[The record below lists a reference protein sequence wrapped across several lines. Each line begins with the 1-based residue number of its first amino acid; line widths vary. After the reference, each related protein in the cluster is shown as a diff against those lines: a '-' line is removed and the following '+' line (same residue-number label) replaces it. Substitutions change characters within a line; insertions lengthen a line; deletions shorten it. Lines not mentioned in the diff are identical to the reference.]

1 MNMSEHGERAAQNVA
16 EYVRQRE
23 AWLADGVEVLTG
35 SREGRPADIF
45 PSPTEVRDDSA
56 PLALTDEQ
64 EAALREVAGRFG
76 IGGEVAIPAAC
87 DYEIIEGGK
96 PWKMDAEASMSTGIQ
111 IFAGTPYRTIGNDEA
126 TYLRAKGYVDTTEP
140 LSEYDVAQIVASKQP
155 GFKELGVGV
164 VLPFG
169 YDIDNEHALVHER
182 TGQLVQIGT
191 NNGEPVLCLRVDR
204 EVYVNDEGKSRYRNQ
219 PDSAALMGFI
229 SDALTANGNETAS
242 VGLLTS
248 STYASRSID
257 AVRVGL
263 GRGRQFAVGM
273 YGRQTLADVKGEPVA
288 APSGINQIPGELH
301 TVATKLDALKQ
312 AVTERQ

>member
-1 MNMSEHGERAAQNVA
+1 MSEQGERAAQNVA

-23 AWLADGVEVLTG
+23 TWLADGVEVLTG
-35 SREGRPADIF
+35 SREGQPSDIF

-56 PLALTDEQ
+56 SLALTDEQ
-64 EAALREVAGRFG
+64 EMALREVAGRFG
-76 IGGEVAIPAAC
+76 IGGEVTIPAAC

-96 PWKMDAEASMSTGIQ
+96 PWKIEAETGMSTGIQ
-111 IFAGTPYRTIGNDEA
+111 IFAGTPYRTIGNDES
-126 TYLRAKGYVDTTEP
+126 TYLREKGYIKTSEP
-140 LSEYDVAQIVASKQP
+140 LSEYDMAQIMASKQP
-155 GFKELGVGV
+155 GFKELTAEV

-169 YDIDNEHALVHER
+169 YDIDNQHALVREP

-204 EVYVNDEGKSRYRNQ
+204 EVYVNDEGRARYRNQ

-263 GRGRQFAVGM
+263 SRGRQFAVGM
-273 YGRQTLADVKGEPVA
+273 YGRQTLADIKGEPVA

-301 TVATKLDALKQ
+301 AVSTKLALLKQ
-312 AVTERQ
+312 AVNEQ